1 VDTISSAEEEAI
13 YREIEAFG
21 EAWNRGDPEA
31 AASFFT
37 EDAVR
42 VGAFGDIQRGRAEIE
57 TAFDRLLH
65 GTMAG
70 ATVRQEGGWI
80 RMLTPDLAVWQG
92 GLEITPVGGPSMKGH
107 VVQVM
112 RRVQAEIGG
121 MPSVGPWGLV
131 ADATGQWG
139 KRWLIVEAHPRFFP
153 PRS

>member
-13 YREIEAFG
+13 YREIEAFA

-57 TAFDRLLH
+57 AAYDRLLH

-70 ATVRQEGGWI
+70 ATVRQERGWV
-80 RMLTPDLAVWQG
+80 RMLTSDLAVWQG

-112 RRVQAEIGG
+112 QRVQAEIGG
-121 MPSVGPWGLV
+121 MPAVGPWGFV